1 MRAIV
6 VAFVTLVALAVVA
19 TVVGRLSDR
28 EDAEAASETDL
39 AGRGESEPV
48 QPATTQG
55 VDDPV
60 VVATDVVALTG
71 EVVDA
76 GPISRRELIESFA
89 TADFGP
95 TLADTT
101 AAQLSELQLEFGVAG
116 LSTADLRAIEVPV
129 TARLIE
135 RDQHRARV
143 EVWSV
148 MAVSVELSGG
158 ARQVWRTVGVDLD
171 LVDGEWLVDGW
182 HSSLGPTPALAPE
195 APVSSADDVAD
206 VLAWDVAR
214 GGRD

>member
-1 MRAIV
+1 VRAVV

-28 EDAEAASETDL
+28 ADAEVTIGTDP
-39 AGRGESEPV
+39 AGRRGSGSAHP
-48 QPATTQG
+48 PSAQG
-55 VDDPV
+55 VGDPV
-60 VVATDVVALTG
+60 VVAADVVALTG
-71 EVVDA
+71 EVVAA

-95 TLADTT
+95 ALADTT
-101 AAQLSELQLEFGVAG
+101 SAQLSELQLEFGVAG
-116 LSTADLRAIEVPV
+116 ISPTDLQAIELPV
-129 TARLIE
+129 TARLVE
-135 RDQHRARV
+135 RDDDRARV

-148 MAVSVELSGG
+148 MAVSLERSGG

-182 HSSLGPTPALAPE
+182 HSTLGPTPALAPG
-195 APVSSADDVAD
+195 APVSSAGDVAD
-206 VLAWDVAR
+206 VLAWDVAL